1 MPEEDKIIPLGTLDT
16 VTVTGVNLKKQRENK
31 AKLLAVPG
39 AYYYE
44 NVRYWRDAMAY
55 MRVIGDRDAE
65 QKIYMKRFVYSRD
78 KATAGVLALT
88 GGFIVAGFAPGALA
102 GISASPT
109 ALYLAG
115 KCSQMGKMGFQL
127 YNSSVAIRMGINA
140 TTQAITED
148 DGWRGVN
155 LVSIAS
161 EAVPFGISRWGLVN
175 MLSTTAEYKPFS
187 EKEEKIFKFTG
198 YNKSFSE
205 TFFDIGVQALTTG
218 FDKRISGFVNNN
230 IGNTL
235 KDRTERRLIQYL
247 AAPIYLSGYNLSHRA
262 ITVKIKDKHGIGK
275 TTK

>member
-1 MPEEDKIIPLGTLDT
+1 MPEEDKTIHLGTLDT
-16 VTVTGVNLKKQRENK
+16 VTVTGINLKKQRENK
-31 AKLLAVPG
+31 AKLLAVSG

-44 NVRYWRDAMAY
+44 NVRYWRDAIAY

-102 GISASPT
+102 GISASPSV
-109 ALYLAG
+109 LYLAG

-140 TTQAITED
+140 TTQAITEEE
-148 DGWRGVN
+148 GWRGVN
-155 LVSIAS
+155 VVSIAS
-161 EAVPFGISRWGLVN
+161 EIVPFGISRWGLVN
-175 MLSTTAEYKPFS
+175 VLSTTAEYKPLS
-187 EKEEKIFKFTG
+187 KLEKFRFVN

-218 FDKRISGFVNNN
+218 FDKKISGFVNQNL
-230 IGNTL
+230 GNTL
-235 KDRTERRLIQYL
+235 KDRTERRLIQYF
-247 AAPIYLSGYNLSHRA
+247 AAPTFLSGYNLSYRA
-262 ITVKIKDKHGIGK
+262 ITVKLKKDHGIGK
-275 TTK
+275 RTK

>member
-1 MPEEDKIIPLGTLDT
+1 MPEKDKIIYGGCLSPA
-16 VTVTGVNLKKQRENK
+16 TVTGVDLKKQRDK
-31 AKLLAVPG
+31 AKLLAVSG

-44 NVRYWRDAMAY
+44 NIRYWRDAMAY

-65 QKIYMKRFVYSRD
+65 QKIYMKRFAYSRD
-78 KATAGVLALT
+78 KATAGVLKLT

-102 GISASPT
+102 GISASPSV
-109 ALYLAG
+109 LYLAG

-127 YNSSVAIRMGINA
+127 YNSSIAIRMGINA

-161 EAVPFGISRWGLVN
+161 EAVPFGMNRWGLVN
-175 MLSTTAEYKPFS
+175 LLSTTAEYKPFS

-205 TFFDIGVQALTTG
+205 TFFDIGVQALTAG

-235 KDRTERRLIQYL
+235 KDRTERRLIRYL

>member
-1 MPEEDKIIPLGTLDT
+1 MPEEDKTIHLGTLDT

-31 AKLLAVPG
+31 AKLLAVSG

-65 QKIYMKRFVYSRD
+65 QKIYMKRFAYSRD
-78 KATAGVLALT
+78 KATAGVLKLT

-102 GISASPT
+102 GIFASPT

-140 TTQAITED
+140 TTQAITDNE
-148 DGWRGVN
+148 GWRGVN
-155 LVSIAS
+155 VVSIAS
-161 EAVPFGISRWGLVN
+161 EVVPFGMNRWGLVN
-175 MLSTTAEYKPFS
+175 LLSTSAEIKPWSDF
-187 EKEEKIFKFTG
+187 ERIKFVG

-218 FDKRISGFVNNN
+218 FDKKISSYVNQNL
-230 IGNTL
+230 GNSI
-235 KDRTERRLIQYL
+235 KDRTERRLIQYF
-247 AAPIYLSGYNLSHRA
+247 AAPTFLSGYNLSHRA
-262 ITVKIKDKHGIGK
+262 IIVKLKEDYEIGK

>member
-102 GISASPT
+102 GISASPSV
-109 ALYLAG
+109 LYLAG

-140 TTQAITED
+140 TTQAITEEE
-148 DGWRGVN
+148 GWRGVN
-155 LVSIAS
+155 VVSIAS
-161 EAVPFGISRWGLVN
+161 EIVPFGISRWGLVN
-175 MLSTTAEYKPFS
+175 VLSTTAEYKPLS
-187 EKEEKIFKFTG
+187 KLEKFRFVN

-218 FDKRISGFVNNN
+218 FDKKITGFVNQNL
-230 IGNTL
+230 GNTL
-235 KDRTERRLIQYL
+235 KDRTERRLIQYF
-247 AAPIYLSGYNLSHRA
+247 AAPTFLSGYNLSHRA
-262 ITVKIKDKHGIGK
+262 ITVKLKKDHGIGK
-275 TTK
+275 RTK

>member
-102 GISASPT
+102 GISASPSV
-109 ALYLAG
+109 LYLAG

-140 TTQAITED
+140 TTQAITDD

-155 LVSIAS
+155 VVSIAS
-161 EAVPFGISRWGLVN
+161 EVVPFGMNRWGLVN
-175 MLSTTAEYKPFS
+175 VLSTSMEIKPWN
-187 EKEEKIFKFTG
+187 KDDNQKFICIG

-218 FDKRISGFVNNN
+218 FDKMISGFVNQNL
-230 IGNTL
+230 GNTL
-235 KDRTERRLIQYL
+235 KDRTERRLIKYF
-247 AAPIYLSGYNLSHRA
+247 AAPTFLSGYNLSHRA
-262 ITVKIKDKHGIGK
+262 ITVKLKKDHGIGK
-275 TTK
+275 RTK

>member
-1 MPEEDKIIPLGTLDT
+1 MPEEDKTLHLGSLPT
-16 VTVTGVNLKKQRENK
+16 VTVTGINLKKQREDK
-31 AKLLAVPG
+31 AKLLAISG

-44 NVRYWRDAMAY
+44 NVGYWRKAMEY
-55 MRVIGDRDAE
+55 MRAIGDRDAE
-65 QKIYMKRFVYSRD
+65 RYIYMKRFAYSRD
-78 KATAGVLALT
+78 KATAGVLTLT

-102 GISASPT
+102 GISASPS

-115 KCSQMGKMGFQL
+115 KCSQMGKGAFQL

-140 TTQAITED
+140 TTQAITEK

-155 LVSIAS
+155 LVSIVS
-161 EAVPFGISRWGLVN
+161 EAISFGIGRWGLVN
-175 MLSTTAEYKPFS
+175 VLSTTVEYKPWS
-187 EKEEKIFKFTG
+187 KKEEFRFVS

-205 TFFDIGVQALTTG
+205 TFFDIGIQALTASI
-218 FDKRISGFVNNN
+218 DKGISGFVNKN

-235 KDRTERRLIQYL
+235 KDRTERRLMQYL

-262 ITVKIKDKHGIGK
+262 MTVKIKDKHGIGK